1 MTLPFSL
8 GTASGRLLDLVFV
21 VLVIVVPMLIR
32 WMQQHRAALAQWYK
46 ATTTAQERAIL
57 ADMAKGAVSWVE
69 RYASS
74 PAGQAKFKEAVNLVQ
89 GWLSK
94 RGIHIDLAE
103 VESAIQSAYADL
115 RHSGVLAA
123 AGPTL
128 SAADA
133 PPVKG

>member
-8 GTASGRLLDLVFV
+8 GTASGRVLDGIFVALVV
-21 VLVIVVPMLIR
+21 VVPMLVR

-57 ADMAKGAVSWVE
+57 ADMAKGAVMWVE

-89 GWLSK
+89 GWLST
-94 RGIHIDLAE
+94 RGIHIDLVE
-103 VESAIQSAYADL
+103 IESAVQSLYADL
-115 RHSGVLAA
+115 QHSGVLAA

-128 SAADA
+128 SAVDVTT
-133 PPVKG
+133 PKG